1 MAATAP
7 LKKSH
12 YMKEL
17 TAQGDPPK
25 EVNTVEKMNEQLIFS
40 LQIKRHTISKNGRL
54 QVVF

>member
-7 LKKSH
+7 LKKSY

-17 TAQGDPPK
+17 TAQVDPPK
-25 EVNTVEKMNEQLIFS
+25 EANTVEKMNDQLIS
-40 LQIKRHTISKNGRL
+40 PLQIKRHTISKNGRL

>member
-7 LKKSH
+7 LKKSY

-17 TAQGDPPK
+17 TAQGDSPK
-25 EVNTVEKMNEQLIFS
+25 EANTVEKMNDQLKS
-40 LQIKRHTISKNGRL
+40 PLQIKGHTISKNGRL